1 MTGRPCRR
9 RSAAA
14 LALAMLTLASVPA
27 WARAQAPAADTAP
40 EPAQAPV
47 ADTTPEPAPEAPP
60 PIRNP
65 DPWEPFNRFIHRM
78 NETGDIYFVKPLAQG
93 WDFLTPSPFQ
103 TVVTNFNN
111 NLQLP
116 VILGNNLLQ
125 LKPRHV
131 GDDFLRLFFNLS
143 FGIGGLLDMAT
154 WLDIPQNDEDF
165 GQTLGYWGVPEG
177 PFLVLPVFGPSTV
190 RDGIGRGVDSVGTLY
205 FSYLPFYATL
215 VVRGTEIVNLRAQFL
230 EEIDANRVESF
241 DYYVFLRNAYLQNRR
256 VKVER
261 RGQRTETAAPDESLY
276 DFEDDADWDEDFDED
291 FDE

>member
-1 MTGRPCRR
+1 M
-9 RSAAA
+9 

-111 NLQLP
+111 NLQMP

-131 GDDFLRLFFNLS
+131 GDDFLRLLADRVYKHLYN
-143 FGIGGLLDMAT
+143 GGAMSDAEMQARYT
-154 WLDIPQNDEDF
+154 AITNTIRDAVVGESARWGD
-165 GQTLGYWGVPEG
+165 TLEPEG
-177 PFLVLPVFGPSTV
+177 EPTYTRDVQWQNAVNVHLGLMAGRADKMIAARREENYYPSIDPPIFNQRGGEVGLPFSLVLTNPNGGGAIRYTL
-190 RDGIGRGVDSVGTLY
+190 DGTDPADGGSKRRPH
-205 FSYLPFYATL
+205 SY
-215 VVRGTEIVNLRAQFL
+215 R
-230 EEIDANRVESF
+230 
-241 DYYVFLRNAYLQNRR
+241 
-256 VKVER
+256 
-261 RGQRTETAAPDESLY
+261 
-276 DFEDDADWDEDFDED
+276 
-291 FDE
+291 